1 MKIKWLVVII
11 IVAVIISVI
20 AGYFVY
26 RILMTPKPCGN
37 CSSPSPTPSPTPSE
51 TETYLLPEKS

>member
-11 IVAVIISVI
+11 IGSVLI
-20 AGYFVY
+20 LALGVYFTY
-26 RILMTPKPCGN
+26 QILLTPKPCGD
-37 CSSPSPTPSPTPSE
+37 CASPSSTLIPSE